1 MRCGPGLGRRIR
13 HTSLSKEELGRRIA
27 LLQKRC
33 NPLGLADFY
42 PRGNLRG
49 DVKEWAPM
57 RVTKSEE
64 TDQDRTVLDF
74 QDARVGDSDFEDI
87 GARYLRQAWLEG
99 TAWESTFQSM
109 CQTSEGI

>member
-1 MRCGPGLGRRIR
+1 MRCVLDSGEGSG

-42 PRGNLRG
+42 VRGNLRG

-57 RVTKSEE
+57 RVTKSEQ
-64 TDQDRTVLDF
+64 TLPAMTVPLGD
-74 QDARVGDSDFEDI
+74 DSD
-87 GARYLRQAWLEG
+87 LLPHQ
-99 TAWESTFQSM
+99 
-109 CQTSEGI
+109 